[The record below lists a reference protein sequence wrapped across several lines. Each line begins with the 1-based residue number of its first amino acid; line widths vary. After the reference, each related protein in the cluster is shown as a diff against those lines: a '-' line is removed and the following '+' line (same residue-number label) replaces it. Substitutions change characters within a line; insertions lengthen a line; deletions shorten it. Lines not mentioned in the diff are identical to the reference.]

1 MEPPFYVEDKEIFS
15 ELVQTLFTQR
25 NKKVRNAILPFL
37 RKRGIKRGNVMR
49 IADSLTFHDKRVHKL
64 APEDFGIVG
73 IALLALSALETFS
86 RTGSQAALIQKRG
99 DVESFLDTAWTVAAI
114 RGIAISLILFC
125 GAPAIARFFSSS
137 QAALVIRVISI
148 FPLLL
153 GFKNIG
159 IIFFQKDLEFNKQF
173 IYVVENF
180 LPFLR
185 RFKMFKNIKKK
196 LYKKHLEI
204 HS

>member
-1 MEPPFYVEDKEIFS
+1 MKGSIWVFGLRIVNRGLGFIRK
-15 ELVQTLFTQR
+15 LVLAR
-25 NKKVRNAILPFL
+25 L
-37 RKRGIKRGNVMR
+37 
-49 IADSLTFHDKRVHKL
+49 L

-125 GAPAIARFFSSS
+125 GAPAIAGFFSSS

-159 IIFFQKDLEFNKQF
+159 IIFFK
-173 IYVVENF
+173 
-180 LPFLR
+180 
-185 RFKMFKNIKKK
+185 KN
-196 LYKKHLEI
+196 
-204 HS
+204 